1 MIDYS
6 SWKRKCLKK
15 DFFDKPINPTSM
27 KNLDDINSMFLDWQ
41 DDLAVRD
48 LRLRLLVDFR
58 DDDSLDSILSLLE
71 ESYVLCP
78 EKEDFTSKP

>member
-6 SWKRKCLKK
+6 FRKRKCLKK
-15 DFFDKPINPTSM
+15 DFFDKPINPVVM
-27 KNLDDINSMFLDWQ
+27 KNLDQINSMFLDYQ
-41 DDLAVRD
+41 EDLAVRD

-78 EKEDFTSKP
+78 EKEDSTP